1 MRDFTFEITPGN
13 FITKEANTVDEA
25 LKLVKADL
33 AIKASLP
40 ELDNILFDYESGV
53 PNIKGIRTKLGRVE
67 VGPKM
72 IEEQDSV
79 LENIVGSKIKII
91 TPPNASAIPRI
102 RLHLITSPKNIT
114 DNIVANGTPNW
125 RTTATEEI
133 N

>member
-40 ELDNILFDYESGV
+40 ELDKILFDYESGV

-67 VGPKM
+67 V
-72 IEEQDSV
+72 V
-79 LENIVGSKIKII
+79 
-91 TPPNASAIPRI
+91 R
-102 RLHLITSPKNIT
+102 R
-114 DNIVANGTPNW
+114 
-125 RTTATEEI
+125 
-133 N
+133 